1 MAEKIK
7 QVVVPR
13 KRNTRTKK
21 LEIPKIDWER
31 VRGYS
36 RIAMRVG
43 MAIGCLVMVVF
54 LYNQVV
60 SLPSFQ
66 LRNIEVSGNS
76 RISSAEVEKAIK
88 QSLSGTLM
96 TTSLKT
102 LQEHLHT
109 FVWIKRAQ
117 VTRIL
122 PDTLRVRIEER
133 KALALVRFE
142 TEQTPVWVD
151 DEGVILGEYDSALDK
166 ELPPLAVGFTKATLD
181 TDKTD
186 KEENLERIDMYKQ
199 LMGAFDGGPKK
210 YSPLIE
216 EIDISNLKDIR
227 VQLSEG
233 AVEVDLGDRD
243 FRARLTRALDVLT
256 ALRRRDIAKLKGY
269 KFLDPQILEQP
280 EQIRFISVVHPTQIA
295 IKPAKAVNVATDKV
309 AIAQKER

>member
-13 KRNTRTKK
+13 KRVSRTKK
-21 LEIPKIDWER
+21 LEVPKIDWEKF
-31 VRGYS
+31 RGYG
-36 RIAMRVG
+36 RIVVRVG
-43 MAIGCLVMVVF
+43 VVVSALVVTVL
-54 LYNQVV
+54 LYNQIV
-60 SLPSFQ
+60 SLPAFQ

-88 QSLSGTLM
+88 QNLSGTLM

-102 LQEHLHT
+102 LQEHLQG
-109 FVWIKRAQ
+109 FVWIKQAQ

-122 PDTLRVRIEER
+122 PDTLRIKVEER
-133 KALALVRFE
+133 KPLALVRFDN
-142 TEQTPVWVD
+142 EQIPVWVD

-166 ELPPLAVGFTKATLD
+166 ELPPLVVGFNRETAKAD
-181 TDKTD
+181 RD
-186 KEENLERIDMYKQ
+186 ENLERIEMYKQ
-199 LMGAFDGGPKK
+199 LMSAFDGGPKK

-227 VQLSEG
+227 ILLSEG
-233 AVEVDLGDRD
+233 SVEVDLGDRD
-243 FRARLTRALDVLT
+243 FRARLTRALDVLI
-256 ALRRRDIAKLKGY
+256 ALRTRNITKLKDY

-295 IKPAKAVNVATDKV
+295 IKPAKQNKASAEKNEV
-309 AIAQKER
+309 AQKER